1 MIRAWTVILATRM
14 EMKGADKG
22 SKHLCSVRRTKPFS
36 SWRQEREYKKTNSFH
51 KCIHVVG
58 AGGGGECSKK

>member
-1 MIRAWTVILATRM
+1 MIRAWTVVLATRM

-36 SWRQEREYKKTNSFH
+36 SETEK
-51 KCIHVVG
+51 
-58 AGGGGECSKK
+58 GE